1 MWLEPDVYGRQIYWT
16 VVDDQDRY
24 EVYQAGE
31 LKFTL
36 DLPLGTPPVRAYDI
50 VASMWTE
57 V

>member
-1 MWLEPDVYGRQIYWT
+1 MQIDDDVYGRQIYWE
-16 VVDDQDRY
+16 VVGDNDHYEIWQD
-24 EVYQAGE
+24 GE

-50 VASMWTE
+50 VASMFTE